1 MEEVADFK
9 GKRICDLFCVSYVG
23 GGKFVKMEKLR
34 TDFREGLRFIF
45 SFIKFDKEVT
55 IWME

>member
-23 GGKFVKMEKLR
+23 GGKLVKMEKLR
-34 TDFREGLRFIF
+34 TDFRAGLKFIF
-45 SFIKFDKEVT
+45 SIIKFDRIERL
-55 IWME
+55 

>member
-1 MEEVADFK
+1 MKEKESVTFF
-9 GKRICDLFCVSYVG
+9 GVSYVG

-34 TDFREGLRFIF
+34 TDFREGLKFIF